1 MEKQFSDD
9 ISNKLYEIRAF
20 QINSIIFYFGCHTVD
35 NFDIEKLDLLKIKE
49 NNSDDFKSIFQNTF
63 NKNHIKKINTQKIT
77 FFYLFVIHS

>member
-20 QINSIIFYFGCHTVD
+20 QINSIILYFGCRTVD

-49 NNSDDFKSIFQNTF
+49 NNSDDFKSIF
-63 NKNHIKKINTQKIT
+63 
-77 FFYLFVIHS
+77 